1 MSGFGRARLASRALW
16 ELLRYDGLSWRRGF
30 PGVRRRM
37 GGVRRAPRG
46 PSAAAVDA
54 VDAVVETVNRMTS
67 FYWKPLLCLERS
79 VVTARL
85 LRAQGVPADVVIGCR
100 LKPFSSHAWVE
111 VDGRVVNDSPAY
123 QTKLQP
129 LDRF

>member
-1 MSGFGRARLASRALW
+1 MTRWDRGRLLGRAFW
-16 ELLRYDGLSWRRGF
+16 ELARYDALARCGGF
-30 PGVRRRM
+30 PRIRRRM
-37 GGVRRAPRG
+37 GKARGGRRA
-46 PSAAAVDA
+46 ATVEAAVDA
-54 VDAVVETVNRMTS
+54 VACITS
-67 FYWKPLLCLERS
+67 FYWKPLLCLQRS

-85 LRAQGVPADVVIGCR
+85 LRAEGFQADVVIGCR
-100 LKPFSSHAWVE
+100 ARPFYSHAWVE